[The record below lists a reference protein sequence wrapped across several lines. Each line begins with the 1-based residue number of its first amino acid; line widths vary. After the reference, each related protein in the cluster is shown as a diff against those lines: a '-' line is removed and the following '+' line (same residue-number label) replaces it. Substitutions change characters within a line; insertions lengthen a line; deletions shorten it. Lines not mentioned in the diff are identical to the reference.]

1 MQRDRR
7 RANRPRTQSYHAEP
21 ALTGKKPRARL
32 EDTLEKK
39 PAVLDALKKAVEPA
53 PLPRVVS
60 EPDLPPPPSTV
71 AGGLLDPV
79 PPPADGADPKT
90 ARRVAKKYSREE
102 MHGRLLKAQGSHA
115 ITDAFEAF
123 AYAGYTLE
131 DDDQDAWLQL
141 LEHRDE
147 ARVRLAI
154 ERLSVQCARKPPR
167 HKPLLVQRLRRIE
180 DNADEPS
187 TREAA
192 DALRRAL

>member
-7 RANRPRTQSYHAEP
+7 RANRPRTQSYHADP
-21 ALTGKKPRARL
+21 IPGGKKPRARL

-53 PLPRVVS
+53 PLPRVVIES
-60 EPDLPPPPSTV
+60 EPPPAPKG
-71 AGGLLDPV
+71 GGLLEPV
-79 PPPADGADPKT
+79 PTPAEGADPKSV
-90 ARRVAKKYSREE
+90 RRVAKKYSREE
-102 MHGRLLKAQGSHA
+102 MHARLLKAQGSHA

-123 AYAGYTLE
+123 AYAGYSLE
-131 DDDQDAWLQL
+131 DDDQDGWLQV

-147 ARVRLAI
+147 ARVRAAI
-154 ERLSVQCARKPPR
+154 ERISAQCGRKPPR
-167 HKPLLVQRLRRIE
+167 HKPLLIQRLRRIE
-180 DNADEPS
+180 DNADEPA